1 MIGDE
6 EALAQGVQTGRGQTC
21 TQNRLRHQE
30 DLQQQVAVEL
40 HVRQQSHHFQCIV
53 LEVVG
58 LVDDQQQPAVGLDF
72 AQQVFLQRAQ
82 QLRRVGVGRHVQP
95 QGGKDL
101 QQQRMAV
108 GTRRG
113 DGEDLDAGVRQAAA
127 DVLHQHG
134 LAAARGSGQQHQPLT
149 LIQPVLQR
157 VDCALDGLAV
167 EEEAQ
172 VRIQSERLG
181 LQSEK

>member
-1 MIGDE
+1 
-6 EALAQGVQTGRGQTC
+6 
-21 TQNRLRHQE
+21 
-30 DLQQQVAVEL
+30 
-40 HVRQQSHHFQCIV
+40 
-53 LEVVG
+53 
-58 LVDDQQQPAVGLDF
+58 
-72 AQQVFLQRAQ
+72 
-82 QLRRVGVGRHVQP
+82 
-95 QGGKDL
+95 
-101 QQQRMAV
+101 MAV

-113 DGEDLDAGVRQAAA
+113 DGEDLDAGIRQAAA
-127 DVLHQHG
+127 DVLHQHR
-134 LAAARGSGQQHQPLT
+134 LAAARGAGQQHQPLT